1 MNGKGLLPMPA
12 EGPQF
17 VESCHVIQMRMG
29 IKNGTNSVEALTKGL
44 LAKIRAAVDEDRGSG
59 GLQVEGRPCTP
70 IAGMIRTANGAGA
83 ANDRDAHRGAGAK
96 KSSSGVQVVHGR
108 GRGRKIGMKGIIRR
122 R

>member
-1 MNGKGLLPMPA
+1 MDGEGLLPMPA

-59 GLQVEGRPCTP
+59 GGKTVYADC
-70 IAGMIRTANGAGA
+70 
-83 ANDRDAHRGAGAK
+83 RDDPNCK
-96 KSSSGVQVVHGR
+96 R
-108 GRGRKIGMKGIIRR
+108 GRSSQ
-122 R
+122 